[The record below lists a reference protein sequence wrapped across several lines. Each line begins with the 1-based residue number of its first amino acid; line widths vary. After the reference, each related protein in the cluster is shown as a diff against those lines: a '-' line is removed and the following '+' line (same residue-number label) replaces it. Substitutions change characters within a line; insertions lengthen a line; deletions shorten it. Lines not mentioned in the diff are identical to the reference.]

1 MPSRAD
7 RREAGFPPEEF
18 VARRAKLFERI
29 GREGCALLQGAGPVE
44 RSEPFRQT
52 NEFYY
57 LSGVEAPQAYLL
69 LDGRDRGTTLFLP
82 RRDERQERSAGPG
95 CAVEDAGE
103 LRERTGVEAVC
114 AVEELLRR
122 LEGATVLYTPHSPA
136 EGRAMYRDELRL
148 AAQRI
153 AADPWDAAPPREARF
168 LDRLRARFES
178 LEIRDL
184 SPLLDELRLIKSPR
198 EIERMRRAGRLTALG
213 VCEAMRCTRPGV
225 RESQLAAV
233 AQYVHR
239 INGAD
244 GEGYCPIVARGGN
257 IWFPHYHRNNGIL
270 ADGDLV
276 LIDYAPDCGYYTS
289 DIGRLWPVNG
299 RFSPWQRELVGFMT
313 RYHQALLTRIRPG
326 VLPAQILEEAAAE
339 MAPVIEATRFSKPV
353 YEQAARRTLTFRGHL
368 SHPVGMAVHDVGSY
382 WDRPLAPGL
391 VCSVD
396 PQMWVPEEKLYVR
409 VEDTVVVTEDGI
421 ENLTALAPLELD
433 AIEAQVGQS
442 GMLQSYPATGMAQ

>member
-7 RREAGFPPEEF
+7 RPEPGFPPEEF
-18 VARRAKLFERI
+18 VARRSKLFDRI

-52 NEFYY
+52 NEFHY
-57 LSGVEAPQAYLL
+57 LCGVEAPQAYLL
-69 LDGRDRGTTLFLP
+69 LDGRDRTTTLGLP

-95 CAVEDAGE
+95 WAAEDAGE
-103 LRERTGVEAVC
+103 LRERTGAEAVC
-114 AVEELLRR
+114 ATEELPRR
-122 LEGATVLYTPHSPA
+122 LEGVTVLYTPHSPA

-153 AADPWDAAPPREARF
+153 AADPWDAAPSREARF
-168 LDRLRARFES
+168 LDRLRARCES

-213 VCEAMRCTRPGV
+213 VSAAMRCTRPGV
-225 RESQLAAV
+225 REYQLAAV
-233 AQYVHR
+233 AQYLHR
-239 INGAD
+239 VNGAD
-244 GEGYCPIVARGGN
+244 GEGYCPIVAGGAN
-257 IWFPHYHRNNGIL
+257 IWFPHYHRNDGIL
-270 ADGDLV
+270 ADRDMV
-276 LIDYAPDCGYYTS
+276 LMDYAPDCDYYTS
-289 DIGRLWPVNG
+289 DIGRIWPVNG
-299 RFSPWQRELVGFMT
+299 RYSPWQRELVGFMT

-326 VLPAQILEEAAAE
+326 VLPAQILEEAAAA
-339 MAPVIEATRFSKPV
+339 MARVIEANRFSKPV

-391 VCSVD
+391 VFSVD

-409 VEDTVVVTEDGI
+409 VEDTVAVTDDGI
-421 ENLTALAPLELD
+421 ENLTARAPLELD
-433 AIEAQVGQS
+433 EIEALVGQS
-442 GMLQSYPATGMAQ
+442 GMLQRYPAVE